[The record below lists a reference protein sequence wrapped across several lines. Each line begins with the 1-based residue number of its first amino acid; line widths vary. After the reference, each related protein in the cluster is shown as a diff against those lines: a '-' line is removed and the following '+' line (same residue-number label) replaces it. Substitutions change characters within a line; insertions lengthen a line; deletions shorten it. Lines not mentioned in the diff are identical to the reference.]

1 MSIITITDDT
11 GRKIGTYDVQD
22 VPIIALVYDDV
33 VASAGIAGTPGARSR
48 LTWASRRTEAGT
60 HALT

>member
-11 GRKIGTYDVQD
+11 GRMSEPYDVQD

-33 VASAGIAGTPGARSR
+33 VASTGIAGTPGARSR
-48 LTWASRRTEAGT
+48 LTWASHRAEVGT
-60 HALT
+60 DALA